1 MPWFITSIYAGSD
14 KHPPPFNVRT
24 TRCFGF
30 YMNYW
35 EARKA
40 IQENRGSMCE
50 CLYDFLVMEYMEEGI
65 HAMAIHEEWWKWD
78 DALNKWI
85 ELEEKPEDF
94 KGIVN
99 FAIG

>member
-1 MPWFITSIYAGSD
+1 MAWFITSIYAGSD
-14 KHPPPFNVRT
+14 KQKPPLMVQT

-35 EARKA
+35 TARKA
-40 IQENRGSMCE
+40 IEENRGSMCE
-50 CLYDFLVMEYMEEGI
+50 CLYDYLVMECI
-65 HAMAIHEEWWKWD
+65 HAVDVHEEWWKWD
-78 DALNKWI
+78 GALNKWV

-94 KGIVN
+94 RGIVN